1 MGQEISS
8 PIKCA
13 GDDNI
18 KHEQYLEKID
28 PSGEQKL
35 MHMYKYAS
43 TPQNSTQ
50 KSILTFNPD
59 EQSVQEKVDQK
70 IFQVPISF
78 RKEEDSIDKI
88 NESPVKS
95 SKQYFTHEEL
105 EEEEKVKKTSPV
117 QANKQYSQTAKNSP
131 ISKSPL
137 TSVANKQLN
146 QSPLSKMLED
156 LEVKRKRHQEI
167 QNMGYPKG
175 FSPTKLE
182 MIQELMAPKY
192 QQEDNQRSTAQRKR
206 TPEQSDQ
213 FVSKLLQ
220 KGEEIKLKHQ
230 ALQEQQLNKEF
241 SECTFQPTLEKS
253 SNLYNSGIFNSRT
266 LQSQASNA
274 NLQRSIQDQSNYQYT
289 SSIQQPDLQQQ
300 NYFSQPHQQQNRPQI
315 IQDHLKSSF
324 GNNQINQQAQKQQ
337 QQYQQYVEKLQ
348 QTYFQ
353 QPQPHEQQQQKIE
366 KQLQFKMPETQSFQQ
381 PYQNQQSANN
391 LSRNVPY
398 SLQNSPQNNKSTVEN
413 SQVSNYRD
421 STPKT
426 KKSSISKLSQISKQ
440 KLTSPQSVTWQKD
453 ISPRSTL
460 SNQYS
465 YRTPNSVKSPSSSQQ
480 IQKNQSNLRKIIQ
493 ESNNSPRI
501 NQKLFHKKDENQS
514 QNEGSSF
521 MQNAINK
528 SNNFNQNLPA
538 ATDNNSHAKYDNFE
552 LNNFKVNQDKNVLKQ
567 ANQNFI
573 SNHVPNIN
581 NNLTSYQ
588 VPDKF
593 NYQAKSN
600 AQSKTPIHMK
610 NQDFINYSKSQQT
623 SPKNYSFQDQLHD
636 NQNQLPK
643 QSQVDFTYPINLSS
657 YNNNSNNISQF
668 AQAKATPT
676 SNLLLVPTNT
686 SQNNLSKNPAQLSND
701 DSNHW
706 RQKELFYPQIDDYQY
721 KQTKNSK
728 ILEQS
733 YASLNPNNNSLTAR
747 SRSWKQFLDDQNKF
761 SDVKELNIQHSRVN
775 IESTTTADFVYKPEI
790 SKKSKQINSSKLSGD
805 SDVFKRLNNLVTE
818 SVKKKYGLEN
828 EKTPEKSR
836 GNSTNRIHRSPEQQD
851 QLYNRLYEDASVRKE
866 KNKQL
871 SDEVFTS
878 ITASTKPSIAAQRM
892 NDYCLAQK
900 FVKDFEEELSHV
912 VNSESVPH
920 SYSLNYNQVQDL
932 TKRLRF
938 ISDKSYIDSFNY
950 AKERALLNDL
960 WIIMNGQ
967 INNGVRSRNLLLFF
981 FAVHGINIDLPIIT
995 SEMLNN
1001 SVYIQNVS
1009 AQKINIQISDI
1020 KPADKLSPDCEQY
1033 LNTFGT
1039 GNPQIKSQ
1047 VIPSF
1052 HNISS
1057 DQKPI
1062 QNQKNNSSIQSTLNK
1077 IETPFN
1083 PVSNSALTPRNS
1095 NSLQNNQVE
1104 QSQQE
1109 TSTFI
1114 PPNACKNMQIGTFD
1128 PIQNWSISPSDV
1140 KMIQNQFKLWYLNR
1154 LHQTKNKD
1162 QLSSNNQE
1170 QPFSPRNGV
1179 NGQSQILHKSQSFI
1193 SPYKNKNTEQLAT
1206 NHRQRMIQ
1214 IANVEEIPLQ
1224 SNLSNADIQNA
1235 RRLAQI
1241 KINEK
1246 IKQEKEQQQLNQCTF
1261 HPETVSSRSPF
1272 RDNQNKSVY
1281 EQLYDQRKKE
1291 LKRDKSKQE
1300 VEYEKECDE
1309 CTFNPQINTNYNS
1322 NIKRNQSQQMQQPYV
1337 RNADLAIK
1345 RMKQAQ
1351 EEHQF
1356 KEKYKSRG
1364 YEFPKR
1370 PASLL
1375 PNNNS
1380 NNVSKSP
1387 RPSHNQKNKSIQ
1399 INPKQG
1405 QNPIEKN
1412 KSKNVNLPS
1421 EYSTINFQS
1430 NGQGDSIQQLYNNN
1444 NGTDMDYNQMQNYE
1458 KPIMLYV
1465 DVNLGE
1471 NQMQRIVVRE
1481 GDKPEQLTD
1490 EFIKYYQLPQEIKPK
1505 LVELLAQQINSYLC
1519 QVDEDRRESEF

>member
-8 PIKCA
+8 PIKCV
-13 GDDNI
+13 GDENI
-18 KHEQYLEKID
+18 KHEQYLEKVD
-28 PSGEQKL
+28 PSEEQKL
-35 MHMYKYAS
+35 MHIYKYAS

-59 EQSVQEKVDQK
+59 EQLVQEKIDQK
-70 IFQVPISF
+70 NFQVPISF

-88 NESPVKS
+88 NESPIKS
-95 SKQYFTHEEL
+95 SRQYFTQEEV

-117 QANKQYSQTAKNSP
+117 QANRQYSQTAKNSP
-131 ISKSPL
+131 NSKSPL
-137 TSVANKQLN
+137 SSVANKQLN

-182 MIQELMAPKY
+182 MIQELMAPIY
-192 QQEDNQRSTAQRKR
+192 CQEDNKKANPQKKR

-220 KGEEIKLKHQ
+220 KGEEIKLKRQ
-230 ALQEQQLNKEF
+230 VLQDQQLNKEF

-266 LQSQASNA
+266 LQSQASNG

-289 SSIQQPDLQQQ
+289 PSVQHPEISQ
-300 NYFSQPHQQQNRPQI
+300 NYFSQPQQNRSQI

-324 GNNQINQQAQKQQ
+324 GNNQINQQSQKQQ

-348 QTYFQ
+348 QTYFS
-353 QPQPHEQQQQKIE
+353 QPQPHEQQHKVE
-366 KQLQFKMPETQSFQQ
+366 KQLQFKIPETQSFQQ
-381 PYQNQQSANN
+381 PQKNQQSVSN

-426 KKSSISKLSQISKQ
+426 KKNSLSKLSQISKQ
-440 KLTSPQSVTWQKD
+440 KLISPSSVTWQKD
-453 ISPRSTL
+453 IISPRSTP

-465 YRTPNSVKSPSSSQQ
+465 YRTPNSIKSPSSSQQ
-480 IQKNQSNLRKIIQ
+480 MQKNKSNLRQIIQ

-521 MQNAINK
+521 MQKEINK
-528 SNNFNQNLPA
+528 SNNFTQNQPA
-538 ATDNNSHAKYDNFE
+538 FDNSNINYNNSQF
-552 LNNFKVNQDKNVLKQ
+552 NNYKVIQDKNILKQ

-581 NNLTSYQ
+581 NNPNNYQ

-593 NYQAKSN
+593 NYQTKCH
-600 AQSKTPIHMK
+600 AQSKTPTNMK
-610 NQDFINYSKSQQT
+610 NQDFNNYSKSQQA
-623 SPKNYSFQDQLHD
+623 SPKNYSFQNQFQNND
-636 NQNQLPK
+636 NQQIKQNQL
-643 QSQVDFTYPINLSS
+643 DFTNPINISS
-657 YNNNSNNISQF
+657 NNNISQY

-676 SNLLLVPTNT
+676 SNLPLVPANT
-686 SQNNLSKNPAQLSND
+686 SQNNISKNQAQLSND
-701 DSNHW
+701 ESNPNLW
-706 RQKELFYPQIDDYQY
+706 KQKELFFPQMDDYQY

-728 ILEQS
+728 VLEQS
-733 YASLNPNNNSLTAR
+733 YASLNPNNNSLTTM

-761 SDVKELNIQHSRVN
+761 SDTKELNVQHSRVN
-775 IESTTTADFVYKPEI
+775 IELTTTAEFIYQPEI
-790 SKKSKQINSSKLSGD
+790 SKKSKQINSSKMFGE

-836 GNSTNRIHRSPEQQD
+836 GNSTNRIHKSPVQQD

-871 SDEVFTS
+871 SDEIFTS
-878 ITASTKPSIAAQRM
+878 LTTSTKPSIAAQRM

-920 SYSLNYNQVQDL
+920 SYSLNYNQVQDV

-938 ISDKSYIDSFNY
+938 ISDKNYIDSFNY

-960 WIIMNGQ
+960 WTIMNGQ
-967 INNGVRSRNLLLFF
+967 INNGIRSRNLLLFF
-981 FAVHGINIDLPIIT
+981 FAVYGINIDLPIIT

-1020 KPADKLSPDCEQY
+1020 KPADKLSPDYEQY

-1039 GNPQIKSQ
+1039 GNPQAKSQ
-1047 VIPSF
+1047 VVPSF
-1052 HNISS
+1052 INISS
-1057 DQKPI
+1057 DQKPM
-1062 QNQKNNSSIQSTLNK
+1062 QNQTNKSSIK

-1083 PVSNSALTPRNS
+1083 PVSNSALTPRNN
-1095 NSLQNNQVE
+1095 NSLQQHQIE

-1114 PPNACKNMQIGTFD
+1114 PPNAFKNMQIGTFD
-1128 PIQNWSISPSDV
+1128 PIQNWSITPSDV
-1140 KMIQNQFKLWYLNR
+1140 KIIQNQFKLWYLNR
-1154 LHQTKNKD
+1154 LHSTKNKD
-1162 QLSSNNQE
+1162 LLSSNNQE

-1179 NGQSQILHKSQSFI
+1179 NGQSQILHKSQSFT
-1193 SPYKNKNTEQLAT
+1193 SPFKNKNTDQLAT

-1214 IANVEEIPLQ
+1214 IANIEEIPLQ
-1224 SNLSNADIQNA
+1224 SNVSNADIQNA

-1246 IKQEKEQQQLNQCTF
+1246 IKQEKEQQQLNLCTF

-1281 EQLYDQRKKE
+1281 DLLYDQRKKE
-1291 LKRDKSKQE
+1291 QKRDKSKQE

-1309 CTFNPQINTNYNS
+1309 CTFNPQINVNYNS
-1322 NIKRNQSQQMQQPYV
+1322 NIKKNQSQQMQQPYV

-1351 EEHQF
+1351 EEHTY

-1364 YEFPKR
+1364 YELPKR

-1405 QNPIEKN
+1405 QNHNEKY
-1412 KSKNVNLPS
+1412 KSKNANLPS
-1421 EYSTINFQS
+1421 EYSTINYQS
-1430 NGQGDSIQQLYNNN
+1430 NGQGDSIQQLFYHNS

-1458 KPIMLYV
+1458 RPIMLYV

-1490 EFIKYYQLPQEIKPK
+1490 QFIKYYQLPQEIKPK

-1519 QVDEDRRESEF
+1519 QVDEDRRESDF

>member
-8 PIKCA
+8 PIRCA
-13 GDDNI
+13 GDEHI

-28 PSGEQKL
+28 PSGVQKQ

-59 EQSVQEKVDQK
+59 EQSVQEKIDQK
-70 IFQVPISF
+70 NFQVPISF
-78 RKEEDSIDKI
+78 RQEEDSIDKI

-95 SKQYFTHEEL
+95 SRQYFTHEEM
-105 EEEEKVKKTSPV
+105 EEEEKVKKTSPI

-131 ISKSPL
+131 NRKSSLPGA
-137 TSVANKQLN
+137 ANKQLN

-192 QQEDNQRSTAQRKR
+192 QQEDNKKASAQRKR

-230 ALQEQQLNKEF
+230 ALQDQQLNKEF

-266 LQSQASNA
+266 LQSQASNG

-289 SSIQQPDLQQQ
+289 PSIQHPDFQQ
-300 NYFSQPHQQQNRPQI
+300 NYFSQPAQQQNRPQV
-315 IQDHLKSSF
+315 IQEHLKSSF
-324 GNNQINQQAQKQQ
+324 GNNQINQQSQKQQ
-337 QQYQQYVEKLQ
+337 QQYQEYVEKLQ
-348 QTYFQ
+348 QTYFT
-353 QPQPHEQQQQKIE
+353 QPQPNEKQHKIE
-366 KQLQFKMPETQSFQQ
+366 KQIQFKMPETQSFQQ
-381 PYQNQQSANN
+381 PYQQNQQSVSN

-413 SQVSNYRD
+413 SQASNYRD

-426 KKSSISKLSQISKQ
+426 KKSSLSKLSQISKQ
-440 KLTSPQSVTWQKD
+440 KLISPQSVTWQKD

-465 YRTPNSVKSPSSSQQ
+465 YRTPNSIKSPSSSQQ
-480 IQKNQSNLRKIIQ
+480 MQKNQSNLRQIIQ

-521 MQNAINK
+521 MQKEINK
-528 SNNFNQNLPA
+528 SNNFNQNQSGI
-538 ATDNNSHAKYDNFE
+538 DNNISKY
-552 LNNFKVNQDKNVLKQ
+552 NNLDVNNYKVNLDKNILKQ

-581 NNLTSYQ
+581 TNPNNYQ

-593 NYQAKSN
+593 NYQTKN
-600 AQSKTPIHMK
+600 NIQSKTPTHMK
-610 NQDFINYSKSQQT
+610 NQDFSNYSKSQQT
-623 SPKNYSFQDQLHD
+623 SPKNYSFQNQIQNHG
-636 NQNQLPK
+636 NQQFKQNQL
-643 QSQVDFTYPINLSS
+643 DFTNPINISS
-657 YNNNSNNISQF
+657 NNNNISQV
-668 AQAKATPT
+668 AQTKAIPT
-676 SNLLLVPTNT
+676 SNFLLVPGNT
-686 SQNNLSKNPAQLSND
+686 SQNNISKNQAQPNNDESN
-701 DSNHW
+701 SNLW
-706 RQKELFYPQIDDYQY
+706 KQQELFYPQMDDYQY

-733 YASLNPNNNSLTAR
+733 YASLNPNNNSLSAR

-775 IESTTTADFVYKPEI
+775 IETATTADFVYKPEI
-790 SKKSKQINSSKLSGD
+790 SKKSKQINSSKVFGD
-805 SDVFKRLNNLVTE
+805 SDVFKRLSNLVTE

-878 ITASTKPSIAAQRM
+878 LTTSTKPSIAAQRM

-912 VNSESVPH
+912 VNSDSVPH
-920 SYSLNYNQVQDL
+920 SYSLNYNQVQDI

-938 ISDKSYIDSFNY
+938 ISDKNYIDSFNY

-960 WIIMNGQ
+960 WSIMNGQ
-967 INNGVRSRNLLLFF
+967 INNGIRSRNLLLFY

-1001 SVYIQNVS
+1001 SVYIQNLS

-1033 LNTFGT
+1033 LNTFGS
-1039 GNPQIKSQ
+1039 GNPQVKSQ

-1052 HNISS
+1052 NNISS

-1062 QNQKNNSSIQSTLNK
+1062 QNQKNGSSLQSSINK
-1077 IETPFN
+1077 IETPYN
-1083 PVSNSALTPRNS
+1083 PPSNSALTPRNN
-1095 NSLQNNQVE
+1095 NSLQQHQVE

-1114 PPNACKNMQIGTFD
+1114 PPNVCKNLQIGTFD
-1128 PIQNWSISPSDV
+1128 SIQNWSVSPNDV
-1140 KMIQNQFKLWYLNR
+1140 KIIQNQFKLWYLNR
-1154 LHQTKNKD
+1154 LHSTKNKD
-1162 QLSSNNQE
+1162 LQSSNNQE

-1179 NGQSQILHKSQSFI
+1179 NGQSQVLHKSQSFI
-1193 SPYKNKNTEQLAT
+1193 SPYKNKNTDQLAT

-1214 IANVEEIPLQ
+1214 IANIEEIPLQ

-1281 EQLYDQRKKE
+1281 DLLYDQRKKE

-1309 CTFNPQINTNYNS
+1309 CTFNPQINVNYNS
-1322 NIKRNQSQQMQQPYV
+1322 NIKKNQSQLTQQPYV

-1351 EEHQF
+1351 EEHTY

-1405 QNPIEKN
+1405 QNHNEKY
-1412 KSKNVNLPS
+1412 KSKNTNLPS

-1430 NGQGDSIQQLYNNN
+1430 NGQGDSIQQYYSHN
-1444 NGTDMDYNQMQNYE
+1444 NGADMDYAQMQNYE
-1458 KPIMLYV
+1458 RPIMLYV

-1519 QVDEDRRESEF
+1519 QVDEDRRESDF